1 MTDDRDILD
10 RAREALDG
18 ITPGEW
24 TYRDIID
31 GKHNVTVDMWD
42 VASCSGGPIEDD
54 EERTK
59 YAAANAEFIAAAPHL
74 VRVLLA
80 TIECERISHQ
90 RTVDAY
96 HRASGAEVA
105 WRSNAEGWQDRARA
119 AESALEA
126 ARDSAAQWEGLWRQD
141 QETAAT
147 ALRERDEALAE
158 VERLRGNQRVEGEQ
172 P

>member
-105 WRSNAEGWQDRARA
+105 WRSNAEGWQDFC
-119 AESALEA
+119 E
-126 ARDSAAQWEGLWRQD
+126 QFGIWGGLNERQLR
-141 QETAAT
+141 
-147 ALRERDEALAE
+147 ALRKQMR
-158 VERLRGNQRVEGEQ
+158 EQ
-172 P
+172 GAPR